1 MADSNS
7 KLSGP
12 IIEAAVKL
20 FKRNGFDHVS
30 VNDICTEAGI
40 ARSSF
45 YRVFTNKKEIISTI
59 LHDARSIHNAKVD
72 DLLEAENDFE
82 RMWVLCERNLAI
94 ALNFG
99 PELTGALL
107 GMELSETVGIVDIIH
122 EMDPWLVKLTHN
134 AQKAGIILNPETP
147 EILAP
152 LAVNLMLQVT
162 YDWCR
167 CKGSCSLR
175 DRARRAAEVA
185 LYVAP
190 AYRWTSEKSGDL
202 RFAGK

>member
-7 KLSGP
+7 RLSKP
-12 IIEAAVKL
+12 IIEAAVRL
-20 FKRNGFDHVS
+20 FKKNGFDHVS
-30 VNDICTEAGI
+30 VNDICAEAGI

-45 YRVFTNKKEIISTI
+45 YRVFTNKQEIISSI

-82 RMWVLCERNLAI
+82 RMWVLCRRNLAI

-99 PELTGALL
+99 PELTGSLL
-107 GMELSETVGIVDIIH
+107 GMELGENVGIVDVIH
-122 EMDPWLVKLTHN
+122 EMDPWLIKLTHN
-134 AQKAGIILNPETP
+134 AQKAGIILNPEAP

-152 LAVNLMLQVT
+152 LAADLMLQVT

-167 CKGSCSLR
+167 CKGTFSLC
-175 DRARRAAEVA
+175 DRARQAAEVA
-185 LYVAP
+185 LYIAP
-190 AYRWTSEKSGDL
+190 QYRWDSK
-202 RFAGK
+202 K